1 MEKAGDRGNNGRD
14 CRDAMTE
21 GSASHILGGSDRGEG
36 PRTHKGHGYIYI
48 CAHGFYMGT
57 SVLNRS
63 CTRSST
69 WNGDRRIVFGETNAL
84 AREYNLQYIGTRL
97 EKIWS

>member
-21 GSASHILGGSDRGEG
+21 GSTSHTPGGLGRGKDQG
-36 PRTHKGHGYIYI
+36 LTKDTIYI
-48 CAHGFYMGT
+48 HWFYMGT

-63 CTRSST
+63 CTRWST
-69 WNGDRRIVFGETNAL
+69 QNGDRRIVFGETNAL
-84 AREYNLQYIGTRL
+84 AREYNVYIGTRL